1 MTATTEQI
9 AATAARDLPR
19 DLIRSTR
26 AFGNPP
32 RLLRDGGVVCGGQTW
47 DADRDG
53 LPPGTGTELLAE
65 AGGLLKGRFLL
76 TAAAGKPLTLEQR
89 LAAVAFADQAGA
101 ALSGGRSPLARA

>member
-1 MTATTEQI
+1 VTATTEQI

-65 AGGLLKGRFLL
+65 AGGLLKG
-76 TAAAGKPLTLEQR
+76 G
-89 LAAVAFADQAGA
+89 
-101 ALSGGRSPLARA
+101 SC